1 MFLEKLN
8 IKLKDFQ
15 DYKTLKELD
24 LKFGFNIKD
33 IDISKIDLSNKV
45 KGNEILEYINDIS
58 LGFDI
63 KIVFMTIATVL
74 GHKNINRADVSTED
88 AYVLEK
94 DGTKSSTEIK

>member
-1 MFLEKLN
+1 MLNKLN

-45 KGNEILEYINDIS
+45 KGNEILEYINDIEFRKLRELNMQNNLIS
-58 LGFDI
+58 DI
-63 KIVFMTIATVL
+63 KILENVKMANLEIL
-74 GHKNINRADVSTED
+74 NLMHLLLYQVSNF
-88 AYVLEK
+88 
-94 DGTKSSTEIK
+94 